1 MVSPMTEDTIHF
13 SHRMWRN
20 EVGAGQEASLLLAS
34 FHGTGGYV
42 RHSHQQSYPAMN
54 PGSYNNDPGETR
66 SAHRCN
72 MNKNVTFD
80 F

>member
-1 MVSPMTEDTIHF
+1 MVSPMTEDSTHF

-42 RHSHQQSYPAMN
+42 
-54 PGSYNNDPGETR
+54 ET
-66 SAHRCN
+66 
-72 MNKNVTFD
+72 
-80 F
+80 